1 MEEWVYEFEGNTILV
16 RNAKVVELVINGDV
30 QDSIKGI
37 RLKAELNGTLPS
49 GKAVRATLGG
59 FAEVECS
66 LYVDDVVLTPTTV
79 PKR

>member
-16 RNAKVVELVINGDV
+16 RNAKVVELIINDNV

-49 GKAVRATLGG
+49 GQSVKASLGG
-59 FAEVECS
+59 FAEVECTLS
-66 LYVDDVVLTPTTV
+66 VDDVVLTPIASPV
-79 PKR
+79 R

>member
-37 RLKAELNGTLPS
+37 RLKAELHGILPS
-49 GKAVRATLGG
+49 GEAVKATLGG
-59 FAEVECS
+59 FVEVKCS
-66 LYVDDVVLTPTTV
+66 LCVDDVILTPTTA
-79 PKR
+79 PIR